1 MEQVLNSIKRNT
13 RIYHFDRLVML
24 FLVWSVLQDFVLSF
38 LYTLIPATGFIK
50 FLFYLKDIMMIVL
63 FIYGFTR
70 IKHRNNKYFKALVFY
85 LIWVVFE
92 FIIGITLGGASIFN
106 VAAAA
111 RGFVLLP
118 CFFVIGYTIKNKDYF
133 MKKLTRFLGVFL
145 LVVALIGI
153 FEYVLDIM
161 IGTKSFWTN
170 TIGFTKYFTDIK
182 DQGDMLYMGLPGN
195 FYGYSNGVFFSQK
208 RLVSLWGG
216 PLTSAYVLLLPLI
229 YYFVKIIN
237 EHKGYIPFLI
247 YFVAIIL
254 TYTRAIILIS
264 IFMILSLFI
273 FYKRHYKLLLIL
285 IPAIGVFI
293 GVRFNA
299 IIDFLYDGST
309 IGHINNVVESFR
321 QVNILGT
328 GFGTFGGRSSIGTEN
343 TYLTCLGQTGILGL
357 ILYLAL
363 NLYLAKR
370 LRIIYLLKKDNLAL
384 ALYVVQLSYLI
395 TGFISEQLTA
405 STTMMPFYIISGFY
419 VAKYSFYQEKEAP
432 QTSVEKT
439 VQPSNKMVEAN
450 Q

>member
-1 MEQVLNSIKRNT
+1 MEQVLT
-13 RIYHFDRLVML
+13 RLNKSQRTYHFDRLVML

-50 FLFYLKDIMMIVL
+50 FLFYLKDIMMVLL
-63 FIYGFTR
+63 FIYGFVKIR
-70 IKHRNNKYFKALVFY
+70 HRNNKYFKALVFY

-92 FIIGITLGGASIFN
+92 FIIGITLGNASIFSA
-106 VAAAA
+106 AAAA

-118 CFFVIGYTIKNKDYF
+118 CFFVIGYTIKNQDYF
-133 MKKLTRFLGVFL
+133 MKKVNRFLCVFL
-145 LVVALIGI
+145 LIVALLGI
-153 FEYVLDIM
+153 FEYVLDVTM
-161 IGTKSFWTN
+161 GTKSFWTN

-182 DQGDMLYMGLPGN
+182 EQGDMLYLGLPGN
-195 FYGYSNGVFFSQK
+195 FYGYNNGVFFSQK

-216 PLTSAYVLLLPLI
+216 PLTSAYVLLIPLI

-237 EHKGYIPFLI
+237 EHKGYIPFAI

-264 IFMILSLFI
+264 IFMMLSLII

-285 IPAIGVFI
+285 IPAAGVFI
-293 GVRFNA
+293 GVKFNA
-299 IIDFLYDGST
+299 IVDFLYDGST

-357 ILYLAL
+357 LLYLAL
-363 NLYLAKR
+363 NIYLAKR

-384 ALYVVQLSYLI
+384 ALYVVQLSYLL
-395 TGFISEQLTA
+395 TGLVSEQLTA
-405 STTMMPFYIISGFY
+405 STTMIPFYVISGFY
-419 VAKYSFYQEKEAP
+419 VAKNSFYKVEEVSESSPEKI
-432 QTSVEKT
+432 T
-439 VQPSNKMVEAN
+439 QPVNKMAEA
-450 Q
+450 QQ